1 MSYSDKPHSSLRV
14 PGGFITGSFF
24 VLGYKKFAWIRSRSY
39 GINKIYGFYH
49 RPDSPIKLD
58 PNNQRVRGKPYSKS
72 VNVLY
77 LKRERK
83 MLPEDMHTIPKSRE
97 KNVKTYITL
106 K

>member
-14 PGGFITGSFF
+14 PDGFITGSFF

-39 GINKIYGFYH
+39 GISKTYGFYH
-49 RPDSPIKLD
+49 RPLLRDSPIKLD
-58 PNNQRVRGKPYSKS
+58 PNNQRVRGKTYSKS

-83 MLPEDMHTIPKSRE
+83 MLPEDMHTIPRSQKE
-97 KNVKTYITL
+97 VGKKT
-106 K
+106 